1 MNENCPSLALWLRCF
16 HLVAVDVAAFGHH
29 LNQLSRII
37 AKLGDSYNYATK
49 TALLNSCQFSVRLC
63 NYVVVILV
71 FERDDTPTVVCNF
84 LKNYIIST
92 VPVRSFE
99 YILHVYSWIARGV
112 SVGLVASSHCF
123 YNVPQMSDETRATER
138 YLYDNY
144 SLKSPMKK
152 EEKSSHV
159 DTLTTKMHSIL
170 SVSPSRRQPLSKHH

>member
-112 SVGLVASSHCF
+112 SVGLVALFLQCPTNEWWDARHRTISLRQLFIEESH
-123 YNVPQMSDETRATER
+123 EER
-138 YLYDNY
+138 RKVKSRRHFDNKDALN
-144 SLKSPMKK
+144 SFRFP
-152 EEKSSHV
+152 KSSS
-159 DTLTTKMHSIL
+159 TFI
-170 SVSPSRRQPLSKHH
+170 